1 MTDDPHAAKLDAVL
15 EVLHRHKIPVLS
27 VPMTIRH
34 GKSTVQYSVETEPVE
49 ADGKPERTIN

>member
-15 EVLHRHKIPVLS
+15 EVLHRHKIPVYA
-27 VPMTIRH
+27 VHVTIRH

-49 ADGKPERTIN
+49 PTETRERMN

>member
-15 EVLHRHKIPVLS
+15 AVLHRHRIPVLS
-27 VPMTIRH
+27 VTMTIRH

-49 ADGKPERTIN
+49 PTEPHPERMN